1 MKEVKYRDFVREF
14 AKWIKEREP
23 LKIIGVGGA
32 MGYWV
37 PDSHSK
43 GMSALLMASQAQ
55 SMAQRAVETEK
66 TALPVPSEESK
77 TCDKCEKSP
86 AAWRGLVFH
95 EGEQI
100 EVEICQACYR
110 KYNPQGFKRI

>member
-14 AKWIKEREP
+14 AKWMKFQEP
-23 LKIIGVGGA
+23 LKIIGVGGE

-37 PDSHSK
+37 PQVHSK
-43 GMSALLMASQAQ
+43 GLSALLMASQAHA
-55 SMAQRAVETEK
+55 MAQKNVDVDK
-66 TALPVPSEESK
+66 TPVPSDDVK

-100 EVEICQACYR
+100 EVEICHGCYR
-110 KYNPQGFKRI
+110 KYNPQGFKRM